1 MYLKRNVRGMT
12 KQATLTPLRSGDRS
26 RPRRILVPFDGS
38 SRAERALN
46 YACAAFP
53 GDSIVAL
60 YVVTRDHDETVS
72 RAWIESP
79 DQFEEWLD
87 TRRDT
92 AEQAVFADARRIA
105 DSYDHSIS
113 PALAVGD
120 LNRAIVDYWNTH
132 DIDFLVMDTQGRRLP
147 HVVEYLTGDV
157 TRRRPRSPTIPAV
170 LVNEET
176 DLLAET
182 RSETDERRLLVPLDK
197 SARSTNALE
206 FTCSLFPD
214 AQITV
219 LCMHVVWG
227 DQTFLLD
234 STDTGSE
241 RMEELAATADRIAA
255 EYDTTVDTVFGQGAL
270 DRAVL
275 QSLEENAVDLV
286 IAGTLGK
293 AGLESLVL
301 PSASDRLVRDCPA
314 PVMVVP
320 TPRQR

>member
-1 MYLKRNVRGMT
+1 MT
-12 KQATLTPLRSGDRS
+12 NQTRLTPVRSRDRS
-26 RPRRILVPFDGS
+26 RPRQILVPFDGS
-38 SRAERALN
+38 SRSKRALN

-60 YVVTRDHDETVS
+60 YVVTRDNDETVS
-72 RAWIESP
+72 RAWIESS
-79 DQFEEWLD
+79 DQFEEWLE
-87 TRRDT
+87 TRRDK

-105 DSYDHSIS
+105 DSYDQSIS
-113 PALAVGD
+113 TAHAVGD
-120 LNRAIVDYWNTH
+120 LDRAIVDYWNTH
-132 DIDFLVMDTQGRRLP
+132 DVDFLVMDTQGRRLP

-157 TRRRPRSPTIPAV
+157 TWRRPRTPTIPAV

-176 DLLAET
+176 ELPAET
-182 RSETDERRLLVPLDK
+182 RSETDERRLLVPFDK

-206 FTCSLFPD
+206 FACALFPD
-214 AQITV
+214 ADITV

-234 STDTGSE
+234 STDTENE

-255 EYDTTVDTVFGQGAL
+255 EYDTTVETVFGQGAL

-275 QSLEENAVDLV
+275 QFLDESAVDLV
-286 IAGTLGK
+286 VVGTLGK
-293 AGLESLVL
+293 SGLESLVL

-314 PVMVVP
+314 PVAVVP